1 MIHTQ
6 VYGFFQT
13 CLPDQAKKVKEY
25 FPNGKNSIRIRKTN
39 GQEFIFSLREP
50 KAWKFETIDQ
60 FLADMKG
67 EKRNMDEMIRYIF
80 GSLRCSETA
89 MRVFAKTLRKQR
101 SFNCSTVMVATVM
114 TVNMLIQDLEIR
126 SMRDEIGNL
135 KNEIKE
141 LRKTEGD

>member
-13 CLPDQAKKVKEY
+13 CLPDQAKEVKEH

-60 FLADMKG
+60 FLVDMKG
-67 EKRNMDEMIRYIF
+67 ERNMDEMIRYIF

-101 SFNCSTVMVATVM
+101 SFNRSTVMVATVM
-114 TVNMLIQDLEIR
+114 TVHMLIQDLEIR

>member
-60 FLADMKG
+60 FLADM
-67 EKRNMDEMIRYIF
+67 NIF

>member
-1 MIHTQ
+1 
-6 VYGFFQT
+6 
-13 CLPDQAKKVKEY
+13 
-25 FPNGKNSIRIRKTN
+25 
-39 GQEFIFSLREP
+39 
-50 KAWKFETIDQ
+50 
-60 FLADMKG
+60 
-67 EKRNMDEMIRYIF
+67 MDEMIRYIF

-89 MRVFAKTLRKQR
+89 MRVFSKTLRKQR
-101 SFNCSTVMVATVM
+101 SFNRSTVMVATIM

>member
-13 CLPDQAKKVKEY
+13 CLPDQAKEVKEY

-60 FLADMKG
+60 FLCRH
-67 EKRNMDEMIRYIF
+67 ERRKRNMDEMIRYIF

-101 SFNCSTVMVATVM
+101 SFNRSTVMVATIM